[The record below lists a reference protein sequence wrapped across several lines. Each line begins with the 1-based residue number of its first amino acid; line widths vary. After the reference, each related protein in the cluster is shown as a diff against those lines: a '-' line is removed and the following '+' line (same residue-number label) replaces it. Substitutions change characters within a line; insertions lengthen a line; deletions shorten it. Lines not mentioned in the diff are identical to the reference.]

1 MNRRFASLRG
11 EGAIARLAGMNS
23 SAPPHSITLALHA
36 LHQWHVELERA
47 FQHGAEPDALRHLV
61 VALTALA
68 PVESVMISL
77 ERKDCP
83 PRLLY
88 QHGIPEQHLDAILN
102 RYFSVG
108 YLLDPFCL
116 AVDGGLAQGF
126 YSLAEIAPD
135 NFFDSDYYKTYYLNL
150 GCTEDSYYIV
160 NLDDHSKISV
170 SLFQGMGASCLS
182 ADQLNVLRAVEPM
195 VRLFINQCGYIDQQR
210 HSIIASVETAA
221 EVASTVVN
229 QRIQVA
235 MQQFGCDVLTERER
249 ESAHMVL
256 RGHSIKSAARE
267 MGISPE
273 TVRMHRKNLYL
284 KLGINSQSELFAQFI
299 EWLQKA

>member
-1 MNRRFASLRG
+1 MSRRFAPLRG

-88 QHGIPEQHLDAILN
+88 QQGIPEQHLDAILN

-116 AVDGGLAQGF
+116 AVDSGLAQGF

-135 NFFDSDYYKTYYLNL
+135 DFFDSDYYKTYYLNL

-170 SLFQGMGASCLS
+170 SLFQGMGASSLS
-182 ADQLNVLRAVEPM
+182 ADQLDVLRAVEPM
-195 VRLFINQCGYIDQQR
+195 VRLFIRRCGYIDQQR
-210 HSIIASVETAA
+210 DSIMTPA
-221 EVASTVVN
+221 ASTAVN

-235 MQQFGCDVLTERER
+235 MAQFGCDVLTERER

-284 KLGINSQSELFAQFI
+284 KLGINSQSELFALFI